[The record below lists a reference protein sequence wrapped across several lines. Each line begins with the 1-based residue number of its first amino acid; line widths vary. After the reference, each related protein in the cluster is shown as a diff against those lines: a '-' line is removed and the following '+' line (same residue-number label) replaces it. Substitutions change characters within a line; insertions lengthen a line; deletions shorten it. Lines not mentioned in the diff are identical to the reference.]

1 MKVSIHQPN
10 FLPWKGFFKKI
21 ESSDIFVILDTV
33 KCSKNSYFNRNRFS
47 TDKKSN
53 NFFWLS
59 LPIGKEN
66 YRLEI
71 KDVICKDTSS
81 LRKHVKYFKNRHGKT
96 SNKQLLD
103 SILSVYDNMIIS
115 NDQSF
120 NVAEFNFLMMRAI
133 LNHLKID
140 TEIIKS
146 SDLNIESSFK
156 KQDLVL
162 EILRK
167 TQCKT
172 YISGTGAMEYQKDK
186 DFLNNGIVLE
196 YNNVD
201 VKPEDLIKDQHMS
214 IVDLLLGGANW

>member
-10 FLPWKGFFKKI
+10 FLPWIGFFKKI
-21 ESSDIFVILDTV
+21 EKSDIFVILDTV

-47 TDKKSN
+47 TDKKFN

-66 YRLEI
+66 YKLEI
-71 KDVICKDTSS
+71 KDVICKDVNS
-81 LRKHVKYFKNRHGKT
+81 LRKHVKYFKNRHSKT
-96 SNKQLLD
+96 SDRKLLD
-103 SILSVYDNMIIS
+103 SILSVYDNIIES

-120 NVAEFNFLMMRAI
+120 NVAEFNFLMITTI

-140 TEIIKS
+140 TKIIKS
-146 SDLNIESSFK
+146 SDLEIEKSFK

-167 TQCKT
+167 TKCKT

-196 YNNVD
+196 YNNINL
-201 VKPEDLIKDQHMS
+201 KPEDLIKDQHMS
-214 IVDLLLGGANW
+214 IVDLLLGDTNW